1 LLLDQFV
8 NVVFYHI
15 SFASIVDLLKQ
26 RLLCINTFGHNGPME
41 IQKNGSSLISFI
53 ATFIIAYI
61 AICFLL
67 FVFQRQ
73 MIYFPTSEVSVPGVA
88 HTVLDTGEVCIKVWT
103 LNPGKEK
110 ALIYFGGNAEN
121 VAYNI
126 DDFMTLFSDR
136 TVYLVNYRG
145 YGGSSG
151 SPHEEGFYSDA
162 LFAYDHFMK
171 QHTSLSVMGRSVGAA
186 VATYLTSKRDVDKL
200 ILVTP
205 FDNAVNVG
213 KKIYWFFP
221 MGLILQERL
230 DSASW
235 ADKIT
240 TNTLI
245 IAAANDRIIP
255 YEHTHNLVQAFT
267 KTRAEVATLNDTGHN
282 TVHLH
287 PDYKKI
293 IAAFMR

>member
-1 LLLDQFV
+1 MQIL
-8 NVVFYHI
+8 
-15 SFASIVDLLKQ
+15 
-26 RLLCINTFGHNGPME
+26 
-41 IQKNGSSLISFI
+41 KNGRNMISFI
-53 ATFIIAYI
+53 ATLTIAYVLM
-61 AICFLL
+61 CFLL

-73 MIYFPTSEVSVPGVA
+73 IIYFPTSEVSVPGIA
-88 HTVLDTGEVCIKVWT
+88 YTTLDTGEVRIKVWT

-126 DDFMTLFSDR
+126 NDFGTLFADR

-162 LFAYDHFMK
+162 LLAYDHFSK
-171 QHTSLSVMGRSVGAA
+171 HHTALSTMGRSVGAA
-186 VATYLTSKRDVDKL
+186 VATYLASKRDIDKL

-205 FDNAVNVG
+205 FDSAMNVG
-213 KKIYWFFP
+213 KKLYWFFP
-221 MGLILQERL
+221 MGLILKERL
-230 DSASW
+230 DSVGRATE
-235 ADKIT
+235 IT
-240 TNTLI
+240 TDTLI
-245 IAAANDRIIP
+245 IIAANDRIIP
-255 YEHTHNLVQAFT
+255 YENTHNLIQSFN
-267 KTRAEVATLNDTGHN
+267 KTRVEVATFSNTGHN

-293 IAAFMR
+293 ITAFMR

>member
-1 LLLDQFV
+1 MK
-8 NVVFYHI
+8 I
-15 SFASIVDLLKQ
+15 
-26 RLLCINTFGHNGPME
+26 P
-41 IQKNGSSLISFI
+41 KNGSSMISFI
-53 ATFIIAYI
+53 TTFIIAYV

-67 FVFQRQ
+67 FLFQRQ

-88 HTVLDTGEVCIKVWT
+88 HTVLDTGEVRIKVWT

-126 DDFMTLFSDR
+126 DDFRTLFADR

-145 YGGSSG
+145 YGGSNG
-151 SPHEEGFYSDA
+151 SPHEEGFYRDA
-162 LFAYDHFMK
+162 LFAYDYFMK
-171 QHTSLSVMGRSVGAA
+171 QHTALSVMGRSIGAA
-186 VATYLTSKRDVDKL
+186 VATYLTSKRDLDKL

-205 FDNAVNVG
+205 FDSAVNVG

-221 MGLILQERL
+221 MGLILKERL
-230 DSASW
+230 DSAGR
-235 ADKIT
+235 AAKIT
-240 TNTLI
+240 TDTLI

-255 YEHTHNLVQAFT
+255 YENTHNLVQAFT
-267 KTRAEVATLNDTGHN
+267 KTQVEVATLGDTGHN

>member
-1 LLLDQFV
+1 MV
-8 NVVFYHI
+8 
-15 SFASIVDLLKQ
+15 
-26 RLLCINTFGHNGPME
+26 
-41 IQKNGSSLISFI
+41 SFI
-53 ATFIIAYI
+53 TIFTIGYVAM
-61 AICFLL
+61 CFLL

-88 HTVLDTGEVCIKVWT
+88 HTVLDTGEARIKVWI

-126 DDFMTLFSDR
+126 DDFGTLFADR

-162 LFAYDHFMK
+162 LLAYDHFTK
-171 QHTSLSVMGRSVGAA
+171 HHTALSVMGRSVGAA
-186 VATYLTSKRDVDKL
+186 VATYLASKRDVDKL

-205 FDNAVNVG
+205 FDSAVNVG

-230 DSASW
+230 DSAGR
-235 ADKIT
+235 AAKIT
-240 TNTLI
+240 TDTLI
-245 IAAANDRIIP
+245 IAAANDRIIH
-255 YEHTHNLVQAFT
+255 YEHTHNLAQAFT
-267 KTRAEVATLNDTGHN
+267 KTRVEVVTLDDTGHN

>member
-1 LLLDQFV
+1 MV
-8 NVVFYHI
+8 
-15 SFASIVDLLKQ
+15 
-26 RLLCINTFGHNGPME
+26 
-41 IQKNGSSLISFI
+41 SFI
-53 ATFIIAYI
+53 AIFTIVYVVM
-61 AICFLL
+61 CFLL

-73 MIYFPTSEVSVPGVA
+73 MIYFPTSEVSVPGMT
-88 HTVLDTGEVCIKVWT
+88 HTILDTDEVRIKVWT

-126 DDFMTLFSDR
+126 DDFETLFADR

-162 LFAYDHFMK
+162 LLAYDHFAK
-171 QHTSLSVMGRSVGAA
+171 DHTALSVMGRSVGAA
-186 VATYLTSKRDVDKL
+186 VATYLASKRDVDKL

-205 FDNAVNVG
+205 FDSAVNVA
-213 KKIYWFFP
+213 KKLYWFFP
-221 MGLILQERL
+221 MDLILQERL
-230 DSASW
+230 DSAGR
-235 ADKIT
+235 AANIT
-240 TNTLI
+240 TDTLI

-255 YEHTHNLVQAFT
+255 YENTHNLVHAFS
-267 KTRAEVATLNDTGHN
+267 KTQIEVEILRDTGHN

-293 IAAFMR
+293 IAAFMKRIVKE

>member
-1 LLLDQFV
+1 
-8 NVVFYHI
+8 
-15 SFASIVDLLKQ
+15 
-26 RLLCINTFGHNGPME
+26 M
-41 IQKNGSSLISFI
+41 ISFI
-53 ATFIIAYI
+53 TTFTIAYV

-67 FVFQRQ
+67 FLFQRQ
-73 MIYFPTSEVSVPGVA
+73 MIYLPTSEVSVPGVA
-88 HTVLDTGEVCIKVWT
+88 HTVLDTGEVRIKVWT

-126 DDFMTLFSDR
+126 DDFSTLFSDR

-162 LFAYDHFMK
+162 LFAYDHFIK
-171 QHTSLSVMGRSVGAA
+171 QHTALCVMGRSIGAA
-186 VATYLTSKRDVDKL
+186 VATYLASKRDVDKL

-205 FDNAVNVG
+205 FDSAVNVG

-221 MGLILQERL
+221 MGLILKEQL
-230 DSASW
+230 DSAGR
-235 ADKIT
+235 AAKVT
-240 TNTLI
+240 TDTLI
-245 IAAANDRIIP
+245 IAAGNDRIIP
-255 YEHTHNLVQAFT
+255 YEHTRNLVKAFT
-267 KTRAEVATLNDTGHN
+267 KTKVEFATLGNTGHN

-287 PDYKKI
+287 PDYRKI
-293 IAAFMR
+293 ITAFMR

>member
-1 LLLDQFV
+1 MQ
-8 NVVFYHI
+8 I
-15 SFASIVDLLKQ
+15 LK
-26 RLLCINTFGHNGPME
+26 
-41 IQKNGSSLISFI
+41 KGSSMISFI
-53 ATFIIAYI
+53 LTLTIAYI

-73 MIYFPTSEVSVPGVA
+73 MIYFPSSEVNVPGVA
-88 HTVLDTGEVCIKVWT
+88 HTVLDTGEVRIKVWT

-126 DDFMTLFSDR
+126 DDFGTLFADR
-136 TVYLVNYRG
+136 TVYLINYRS

-162 LFAYDHFMK
+162 LFVYDHFK
-171 QHTSLSVMGRSVGAA
+171 KEHTALSVMGRSIGGA
-186 VATYLTSKRDVDKL
+186 VATYLASKRDVEKL

-205 FDNAVNVG
+205 FDSAVNVG
-213 KKIYWFFP
+213 KKLYWLFP
-221 MGLILQERL
+221 MELILRERL
-230 DSASW
+230 DSSGR
-235 ADKIT
+235 ADKIRAD
-240 TNTLI
+240 TLI

-255 YEHTHNLVQAFT
+255 YVHTHNLARAFSQ
-267 KTRAEVATLNDTGHN
+267 KEVELVTLSDRGHN

-287 PDYKKI
+287 PDYRKT
-293 IAAFMR
+293 IAEFMK